1 MKKKGWTAYRICKEH
16 KSKEWVLSSVQR
28 LLKRFKEDGSIK
40 RRNGPGRMITV
51 TTDENELAEQ
61 LISSQEDFPG
71 IHNSPLENARNVGTS
86 RSSMRRLVKR
96 RKINQFRR
104 MKTPHKNNGTRD

>member
-1 MKKKGWTAYRICKEH
+1 
-16 KSKEWVLSSVQR
+16 
-28 LLKRFKEDGSIK
+28 
-40 RRNGPGRMITV
+40 MITV